1 MTVETSQG
9 VIPQWTVPDKI
20 RKAREHA
27 GLSQQELADRLS
39 VTRTSV
45 VNWERG
51 HTRPLRL
58 ILRLLA
64 AETGVDEQWLSQEG
78 PLISL
83 HTDIPAGIPGQPA
96 QTPTRG
102 DAQGWADQSRPVA
115 AALAGS
121 RSPDAGLVSPLI
133 DGKTP
138 GAEPRLGTGA
148 TTGGHAVIDNDITRT
163 RKRIRERIPLN
174 PALALVLR
182 LAA

>member
-45 VNWERG
+45 INWERG

-64 AETGVDEQWLSQEG
+64 QETGVDEQWLGQEG

-83 HTDIPAGIPGQPA
+83 QTDIPAGIPVQPA
-96 QTPTRG
+96 TP
-102 DAQGWADQSRPVA
+102 
-115 AALAGS
+115 
-121 RSPDAGLVSPLI
+121 
-133 DGKTP
+133 
-138 GAEPRLGTGA
+138 
-148 TTGGHAVIDNDITRT
+148 GHAVVDNDITRRM
-163 RKRIRERIPLN
+163 RKRIPLT
-174 PALALVLR
+174 PLALVLR
-182 LAA
+182 IAS

>member
-45 VNWERG
+45 INWERG

-64 AETGVDEQWLSQEG
+64 QETGVDEQWLGQEG

-83 HTDIPAGIPGQPA
+83 HTDIPAGIPAQP
-96 QTPTRG
+96 
-102 DAQGWADQSRPVA
+102 V
-115 AALAGS
+115 
-121 RSPDAGLVSPLI
+121 
-133 DGKTP
+133 
-138 GAEPRLGTGA
+138 
-148 TTGGHAVIDNDITRT
+148 TTAGHAVVDNDITRRM
-163 RKRIRERIPLN
+163 RKRIPLN

-182 LAA
+182 MAS

>member
-9 VIPQWTVPDKI
+9 VIPTWTVPDKI
-20 RKAREHA
+20 RKAREYA

-45 VNWERG
+45 INWERG

-64 AETGVDEQWLSQEG
+64 QETGVDEQWLGQEG

-83 HTDIPAGIPGQPA
+83 HTDIPAGIPSQPA
-96 QTPTRG
+96 
-102 DAQGWADQSRPVA
+102 
-115 AALAGS
+115 
-121 RSPDAGLVSPLI
+121 
-133 DGKTP
+133 TP
-138 GAEPRLGTGA
+138 GHTP
-148 TTGGHAVIDNDITRT
+148 VDNDITRI
-163 RKRIRERIPLN
+163 RKRIPLS

-182 LAA
+182 IAS

>member
-9 VIPQWTVPDKI
+9 VIPTWTVPDKI

-45 VNWERG
+45 INWERG

-64 AETGVDEQWLSQEG
+64 QETGVDEQWLGQEG

-83 HTDIPAGIPGQPA
+83 HTDIPAGISVQPA
-96 QTPTRG
+96 
-102 DAQGWADQSRPVA
+102 
-115 AALAGS
+115 
-121 RSPDAGLVSPLI
+121 
-133 DGKTP
+133 TP
-138 GAEPRLGTGA
+138 G
-148 TTGGHAVIDNDITRT
+148 HAPVDNEITRL
-163 RKRIRERIPLN
+163 RKRIPLS

-182 LAA
+182 MAA

>member
-45 VNWERG
+45 INWERG

-64 AETGVDEQWLSQEG
+64 QETGVDEQWLSQEG

-83 HTDIPAGIPGQPA
+83 HTDIPAGIPTQ
-96 QTPTRG
+96 
-102 DAQGWADQSRPVA
+102 PVA
-115 AALAGS
+115 
-121 RSPDAGLVSPLI
+121 
-133 DGKTP
+133 
-138 GAEPRLGTGA
+138 
-148 TTGGHAVIDNDITRT
+148 TGGHAPVENDITRL
-163 RKRIRERIPLN
+163 RKRIPLT

-182 LAA
+182 IAS

>member
-1 MTVETSQG
+1 MPTATG

-64 AETGVDEQWLSQEG
+64 QETGVDEQWLSQDG
-78 PLISL
+78 
-83 HTDIPAGIPGQPA
+83 A
-96 QTPTRG
+96 
-102 DAQGWADQSRPVA
+102 
-115 AALAGS
+115 
-121 RSPDAGLVSPLI
+121 LVSVGTDSVLTNPDSSSGI
-133 DGKTP
+133 SASP
-138 GAEPRLGTGA
+138 GHVP
-148 TTGGHAVIDNDITRT
+148 VDNDITRL
-163 RKRIRERIPLN
+163 RKRIPIA

-182 LAA
+182 MAS